1 MNAFIMQSRAET
13 IRIFRNPYYIFWSL
27 MMPITFY
34 FVFTKIYASDA
45 GDANLYKAHFLM
57 SMAAF
62 SVMGT
67 AIMNLGIRLVEERSH
82 GWSLL
87 LRVTPLSPLTYF
99 FAKMVSQMIIQFF
112 SIALIF
118 IVGGLFNSISLS
130 IGEWISAGLWILLG
144 SIPFLAIGL
153 LIGTMKKVDTASG
166 VSNLIYLTLAIT
178 GGMWMPID
186 AMPSLIQEAAVWMPG
201 YNYGSGAWQII
212 RGEAPEWK
220 GIAILIG
227 YTFLFMLLSNYIRK
241 SQQAMG

>member
-1 MNAFIMQSRAET
+1 MNAFLMQSRAET

-34 FVFTKIYASDA
+34 FVFTKIYSSDVD
-45 GDANLYKAHFLM
+45 DANLYKAHFLM

-67 AIMNLGIRLVEERSH
+67 AIMNLGIRLVEERNH
-82 GWSLL
+82 GWSLF
-87 LRVTPLSPLTYF
+87 LRVTPLSQLTYY
-99 FAKMVSQMIIQFF
+99 FAKMVSQLVIQIF

-130 IGEWISAGLWILLG
+130 IGEWIGAGLWILFG

-153 LIGTMKKVDTASG
+153 LIGSMKKVDTASG
-166 VSNLIYLTLAIT
+166 VSNLVYLTLAIT

-186 AMPSLIQEAAVWMPG
+186 VMPAFIQDAAVWMPG
-201 YNYGSGAWQII
+201 YNYGNGAWQII

-227 YTFLFMLLSNYIRK
+227 YTILFMLLSKYSRK
-241 SQQAMG
+241 YQEAMG